1 MKKIVIAGVA
11 LATLTACQTTVQQ
24 PAKVL
29 YPVEK
34 CGYVEEPVYGVLDR
48 PTSDGEVL
56 GGAVIGGVIG
66 NKVTDG
72 DGLGTVLGAIV
83 GSTIVNGQR
92 VQEGVVVDTKRV
104 YRCQTVYQ

>member
-1 MKKIVIAGVA
+1 MKNIVIAGVA

-29 YPVEK
+29 YPVER

-66 NKVTDG
+66 NQLSD
-72 DGLGTVLGAIV
+72 DPIGTVVGAII
-83 GSTIVNGQR
+83 GGTIVNGQR
-92 VQEGVVVDTKRV
+92 VQEGVVVGTNRV
-104 YRCQTVYQ
+104 YRCQTVYE

>member
-1 MKKIVIAGVA
+1 MKNIVIAGVA

-29 YPVEK
+29 YPVER

-66 NKVTDG
+66 NQLTD
-72 DGLGTVLGAIV
+72 DPIGTVVGAII
-83 GSTIVNGQR
+83 GGTIVNGQR
-92 VQEGVVVDTKRV
+92 VQEGVVVGTNRV
-104 YRCQTVYQ
+104 YRCQTVYE

>member
-1 MKKIVIAGVA
+1 MKNIVIAGVA

-29 YPVEK
+29 YPVER

-66 NKVTDG
+66 NQLTD
-72 DGLGTVLGAIV
+72 DPIGTVVGAII
-83 GSTIVNGQR
+83 GGTIVNGQR

-104 YRCQTVYQ
+104 YRCQTVYE

>member
-1 MKKIVIAGVA
+1 MKNIAIAGVA

-29 YPVEK
+29 YPVER

-66 NKVTDG
+66 NQLSD
-72 DGLGTVLGAIV
+72 DPIGTVVGAII
-83 GSTIVNGQR
+83 GGTIVNGQR
-92 VQEGVVVDTKRV
+92 VQEGVVVGTNRV
-104 YRCQTVYQ
+104 YRCQTVYE